1 MSCAQAA
8 FEKIKTENNETNV
21 FDAMNVTYAVDLDE
35 RCDEV
40 IDHVRAV
47 LPMAARLA
55 AWTRPLA
62 RPLQYPYSATAT
74 TNPPRGIDPTGGGP
88 IIVSIPRDPKAG
100 GCLVVWRRSN

>member
-1 MSCAQAA
+1 MLHALLGSALSCAQAA
-8 FEKIKTENNETNV
+8 FEKIKTENSETNV

-40 IDHVRAV
+40 IDHVRAGR
-47 LPMAARLA
+47 MAAWLA

-74 TNPPRGIDPTGGGP
+74 
-88 IIVSIPRDPKAG
+88 
-100 GCLVVWRRSN
+100 